1 MSEELKQKITT
12 FTMLVKDQFVYG
24 GKKYALEKKRE
35 STDLLFDDFG
45 ANWLY
50 GTIAKY
56 LFRFQNL
63 QRERDLLKIACY
75 SYILWLKRGFFID
88 DRREVPIDTNI
99 KIKEVFF
106 EEFINKV
113 REFILDKYLY
123 RNNYCHFVAYN
134 RALSTQEI
142 QNYYNRSLKMKE
154 KGFLDKIFSILKS
167 FTKLKWKDITEESLL
182 EIFFLSFII
191 WRREFAEKK
200 EHDTDTWL
208 EEKKEVK

>member
-1 MSEELKQKITT
+1 MNEKLKQEIAT
-12 FTMLVKDQFVYG
+12 FTVLVKDQFVYG

-56 LFRFQNL
+56 LFRFHNL

-88 DRREVPIDTNI
+88 DKREVPVDTNI
-99 KIKEVFF
+99 KIKEMFF
-106 EEFINKV
+106 EEFINKAKN
-113 REFILDKYLY
+113 FIWDNFLY
-123 RNNYCHFVAYN
+123 WNNSCYCYG
-134 RALSTQEI
+134 ST
-142 QNYYNRSLKMKE
+142 
-154 KGFLDKIFSILKS
+154 KILEEVFSILKS
-167 FTKLKWKDITEESLL
+167 FTNLKWKDITEESLL
-182 EIFFLSFII
+182 KIFSLSFII